1 MRRIKALAALAV
13 VAGITLAGCGSTG
26 ASAGDAGDDSAGAS
40 TTAGSST
47 AAADTGGS
55 STAAGDTAAGDTA
68 AGADWPSEITI
79 SLVPSIQG
87 EDLAEALDPLT
98 KYLSAGLGI
107 SVNGVVA
114 TDYAATVEALGAGQS
129 QVIITDAGSLYNAI
143 TRYGAKL
150 VDRDVR
156 FGATSYASV
165 AFTNNPDKYCST
177 PVVKANYAA
186 GPADLSY
193 CNGIEKTGGD
203 ASGQGPAAIDALKK
217 ITPGTAVALQAATSP
232 AGYQYPIVNMRE
244 QGINTDS
251 GIKQIPVEGNNNAV
265 LAVYNGDAEVGFA
278 YWDARVTVLKEDP
291 DVADKVVAF
300 AYTDMIPN
308 GGVAVSKDLPAD
320 LVTKL
325 ADLMDKYADSSED
338 AKKVMFN
345 LVGLS
350 DWTQDVQQQQI
361 DRYGDVLK
369 QFSN

>member
-1 MRRIKALAALAV
+1 MRMTKTVAALAV
-13 VAGITLAGCGSTG
+13 VASIALAGCSSTDDTSS
-26 ASAGDAGDDSAGAS
+26 SA
-40 TTAGSST
+40 TGSST
-47 AAADTGGS
+47 PASDTAGADTSSDASSEEPAETGS
-55 STAAGDTAAGDTA
+55 EEPAES
-68 AGADWPSEITI
+68 GADWPDEITI

-98 KYLSAGLGI
+98 KYLSDGLGI
-107 SVNGVVA
+107 TVNGVVA
-114 TDYAATVEALGAGQS
+114 TDYSATVEALGAEQA

-165 AFTNNPDKYCST
+165 AFTNNPDKYCAT
-177 PVVKANYAA
+177 PPVKANYAA

-193 CNGIEKTGGD
+193 CNGIEKEGTDATGT
-203 ASGQGPAAIDALKK
+203 GPAAIDALAK

-244 QGINTDS
+244 QGLNTDS
-251 GIKQIPVEGNNNAV
+251 DIKQVPVEGNNNAV

-278 YWDARVTVLKEDP
+278 YWDARVTVLKEAP
-291 DVADKVVAF
+291 DIADKVVAF

-308 GGVAVSKDLPAD
+308 GGVAVSSSLPDD
-320 LVTKL
+320 LVTKF
-325 ADLMDKYADSSED
+325 AQLMDDYAASSDD
-338 AKKVMFN
+338 AKQVMFD

-350 DWTQDVQQQQI
+350 DWTQDVHQEEI
-361 DRYGDVLK
+361 DRYGEILA
-369 QFSN
+369 QFAN